1 MKKVLISLICIFIVH
16 PFINGQIHTTFYF
29 SQSGFKTPI
38 KTQIVIFSADCK
50 KELYNDT
57 TSKSSFSNDQL
68 LKYNQ
73 EYVLLVKY
81 YSSETEDSIAYN
93 ISTNNE
99 NTISIFVSL
108 SQELHKR
115 KVRVTSGYIGIKKI
129 LNGSENLKLEPINVP
144 KVGSQVVLN
153 LTNRTHDT
161 ISGEY
166 IPGYFWGNIKYPIDS
181 TNWTSYYGGQIDLNF
196 DYREP
201 LAPDSTTYTYVGS
214 FGDHKYLKSGVC
226 KYKLLYST
234 SDSERKRNYF
244 EIKSNMTN
252 WRAETDV
259 YYSIE
264 KDIVVN
270 N

>member
-1 MKKVLISLICIFIVH
+1 MKKVLIILICILVH
-16 PFINGQIHTTFYF
+16 YSLNGQINTTFSF
-29 SQSGFKTPI
+29 SQSGFKNPI
-38 KTQIVIFSADCK
+38 KAQIVILSADCK

-57 TSKSSFSNDQL
+57 TSKSSFSNDGL
-68 LKYNQ
+68 LEYNQ

-81 YSSETEDSIAYN
+81 YASETEDSMVYN
-93 ISTNNE
+93 VSTSNE